1 MKKQNYLSEFAIAE
15 EIVKSTSYQEISFLQ
30 NNIIDCMVRF
40 I

>member
-15 EIVKSTSYQEISFLQ
+15 EIVKSISYLEISILQ